1 MSQQIFV
8 VTGANKG
15 IGYGIVETLASTV
28 NNAIIYLTARDE
40 SRGKSAVQ
48 KLEQELGNKK
58 KSEIRF
64 HQLDIEDEASAKRFA
79 EYLKKTHGEIDVLIN
94 NAGFAFKQDATESA
108 EEQANVTIGI
118 NYYGTKKVS
127 TQLVPLI
134 KKGGRVVN
142 VCSQA
147 GVMID
152 LSKDKEMEKFKIMKD
167 IYDDKH
173 IQKLKN
179 ASSEK
184 EIDEFVEEYKKAA
197 KDDTRKEHGFPCSAY
212 RVSKAAE
219 IAYTLLLHR
228 QHKDKII
235 NACCPGYVN
244 TDMSSGKGPLTIEQ
258 GADTPVYLATDSNAP
273 NGDFVY
279 QRKSIPWC

>member
-48 KLEQELGNKK
+48 KLEQTLGNKK

-64 HQLDIEDEASAKRFA
+64 HQLDIEDEASVKRFA

-127 TQLVPLI
+127 TQLIPLI

-152 LSKDKEMEKFKIMKD
+152 MSKDKEMEKFKMMKE

-228 QHKDKII
+228 QHKDLKI

-279 QRKSIPWC
+279 QRKSIPWY

>member
-48 KLEQELGNKK
+48 KLEQSLGNKK

-94 NAGFAFKQDATESA
+94 NAGFAFKQAATESA

-147 GVMID
+147 G
-152 LSKDKEMEKFKIMKD
+152 IMKD

-184 EIDEFVEEYKKAA
+184 EIDEFVEEYKQAA

-228 QHKDKII
+228 QHKDLTI

-279 QRKSIPWC
+279 QRKSIPWY

>member
-8 VTGANKG
+8 VTGANQG
-15 IGYGIVETLASTV
+15 IGYGIVETLASTID
-28 NNAIIYLTARDE
+28 NGIIYLTARNE
-40 SRGKSAVQ
+40 SRGKEALE
-48 KLEQELGNKK
+48 KLEKSLGNKK

-64 HQLDIEDEASAKRFA
+64 HQLDIEDEQSCKAFA
-79 EYLKKTHGEIDVLIN
+79 EYLKKTHGQFDVLIN
-94 NAGFAFKQDATESA
+94 NAGFAFKQAATESA
-108 EEQANVTIGI
+108 EEQANVTIAI
-118 NYYGTKKVS
+118 NYYGTKRVS
-127 TQLVPLI
+127 THLLPLI
-134 KKGGRVVN
+134 KSGGRVVN

-147 GVMID
+147 GVM
-152 LSKDKEMEKFKIMKD
+152 KD

-173 IQKLKN
+173 IQKIKN

-197 KDDTRKEHGFPCSAY
+197 KDDNRKEKGFPESAY

-228 QHKDKII
+228 QHKDLKI
-235 NACCPGYVN
+235 NACCPGYVVR
-244 TDMSSGKGPLTIEQ
+244 PLTIEQ

-279 QRKSIPWC
+279 QRKTIPWY

>member
-1 MSQQIFV
+1 M
-8 VTGANKG
+8 
-15 IGYGIVETLASTV
+15 
-28 NNAIIYLTARDE
+28 
-40 SRGKSAVQ
+40 
-48 KLEQELGNKK
+48 EQSLGNKK

-127 TQLVPLI
+127 TQLVPLV

-152 LSKDKEMEKFKIMKD
+152 MSKNKDMASIQIMKD
-167 IYDDKH
+167 IYDNKH
-173 IQKLKN
+173 IQKIKN

-184 EIDEFVEEYKKAA
+184 DIDEFVEEYKKAA
-197 KDDTRKEHGFPCSAY
+197 KEDTRKEHGFPCSAY

-219 IAYTLLLHR
+219 IAYTLLLQR
-228 QHKDKII
+228 QHKDLKI

-244 TDMSSGKGPLTIEQ
+244 TDMSSGKGPLSIQE
-258 GADTPVYLATDSNAP
+258 GADTPVYLATEKNAP
-273 NGDFVY
+273 SGDFVY

>member
-134 KKGGRVVN
+134 KKGGRIVN

-152 LSKDKEMEKFKIMKD
+152 MSKDKEMEKFKIMKD
-167 IYDDKH
+167 IYDEKH

-228 QHKDKII
+228 QHKDLVV

>member
-48 KLEQELGNKK
+48 KLEQSLGNKK

-94 NAGFAFKQDATESA
+94 NAGFAFKQAATESA

-147 GVMID
+147 G
-152 LSKDKEMEKFKIMKD
+152 IMKD

-184 EIDEFVEEYKKAA
+184 EIDEFVEEYKQAA

-228 QHKDKII
+228 QHKDLTI

>member
-48 KLEQELGNKK
+48 KLEQTLGNKK

-64 HQLDIEDEASAKRFA
+64 HQLDIEDEASVKRFA

-127 TQLVPLI
+127 TQLIPLI

-152 LSKDKEMEKFKIMKD
+152 MSKDKEMEKFKMMKE

-228 QHKDKII
+228 QHKDLKI

-258 GADTPVYLATDSNAP
+258 GADTPVYLATDPNAP
-273 NGDFVY
+273 NGEFVY
-279 QRKSIPWC
+279 QRKSIPWY

>member
-28 NNAIIYLTARDE
+28 NNGIIYLTARDE

-134 KKGGRVVN
+134 KKGGRIVN

-147 GVMID
+147 G
-152 LSKDKEMEKFKIMKD
+152 IMKD
-167 IYDDKH
+167 IYDEKH

-184 EIDEFVEEYKKAA
+184 EIDELLKNIKKLQKTILA
-197 KDDTRKEHGFPCSAY
+197 KNMDFHAVLIEFRKLPKLLILFY
-212 RVSKAAE
+212 FIVNTK
-219 IAYTLLLHR
+219 ILLLMH
-228 QHKDKII
+228 
-235 NACCPGYVN
+235 AVL
-244 TDMSSGKGPLTIEQ
+244 DMLI
-258 GADTPVYLATDSNAP
+258 L
-273 NGDFVY
+273 
-279 QRKSIPWC
+279 I

>member
-15 IGYGIVETLASTV
+15 IGYGIVETLASTL

-48 KLEQELGNKK
+48 KLEQSLGNKK

-64 HQLDIEDEASAKRFA
+64 HQLDIEDESSAKRFA

-152 LSKDKEMEKFKIMKD
+152 MSKDKEMEKFKVMKD
-167 IYDDKH
+167 IYDEKH

-228 QHKDKII
+228 QHKDLTI

-273 NGDFVY
+273 NGEFVY
-279 QRKSIPWC
+279 QRKSIPWY

>member
-15 IGYGIVETLASTV
+15 IGYGIVETLASTI

-48 KLEQELGNKK
+48 KLEQSLGNKK

-79 EYLKKTHGEIDVLIN
+79 EYLKKTHGEIDVLVN

-152 LSKDKEMEKFKIMKD
+152 LSKDKEMEKFKFMRE

-179 ASSEK
+179 ATSEK

-197 KDDTRKEHGFPCSAY
+197 KDDTRKEHGFPSSAY

-228 QHKDKII
+228 QHKNLII